1 VTQMGPHRRLWM
13 GPQFHFKHYKDTT
26 GSVCLPDS
34 NSVLVDES
42 PREDMN
48 RFDDNLTSLP

>member
-1 VTQMGPHRRLWM
+1 MGPHRRLWM